1 MPVLWAEPLIYL
13 KSLSSDVRPRLPS
26 RMVLPRRVA
35 PKVPRLVHINLLST
49 LPSTGWLLLR
59 HLTVHITTGGPQWP
73 VTDPRL

>member
-35 PKVPRLVHINLLST
+35 PKVPRLVPINLLST
-49 LPSTGWLLLR
+49 LPSTTVAATAPPHRPR
-59 HLTVHITTGGPQWP
+59 HYVWSTMALSLI
-73 VTDPRL
+73 